1 MFQYSKVGR
10 EGYYMHFL
18 RHGVQGIDVHNLSDK
33 VKILFLSFSLK
44 CFIPIKLP
52 LSFSLKSLTPTN
64 KVMRDGAFVSQV
76 PTVAGPVSVSLYLL
90 SLSSTPLLVRYG
102 LNW

>member
-1 MFQYSKVGR
+1 MGR

-44 CFIPIKLP
+44 
-52 LSFSLKSLTPTN
+52 SLTPTN

-76 PTVAGPVSVSLYLL
+76 PTVAGPVSVSRHQI
-90 SLSSTPLLVRYG
+90 S
-102 LNW
+102 

>member
-1 MFQYSKVGR
+1 MFNTN
-10 EGYYMHFL
+10 EL
-18 RHGVQGIDVHNLSDK
+18 L
-33 VKILFLSFSLK
+33 LSFSLK
-44 CFIPIKLP
+44 CLCTNRIVSQFFFEMFYIKLKLH

-90 SLSSTPLLVRYG
+90 SLSSTPLLVGYG
-102 LNW
+102 LSW

>member
-1 MFQYSKVGR
+1 
-10 EGYYMHFL
+10 MHFL

-44 CFIPIKLP
+44 CFITIKLL
-52 LSFSLKSLTPTN
+52 LSFSLKSLTPTK

-76 PTVAGPVSVSLYLL
+76 PTVAGPVSVSRRQIY
-90 SLSSTPLLVRYG
+90 
-102 LNW
+102 